1 MKKLIMFLAFL
12 VASIPITGP
21 AVGARASTDIG
32 WPVEIEAT
40 GINEEIPEPIIE
52 EDIILEEEI
61 VQETEALSPVDDTT
75 TGIEDKVVFGEEYD
89 LVNRLGNSKVNSAE
103 LTEAQKIYSGYSD
116 VVPVVTT
123 DQMVEWI
130 LRKGN
135 ELISI
140 LQVFA
145 QPFAIIIF
153 IISAAICLIGSLT
166 KGNMASKGLMG
177 MISSAL
183 LYTAVLYAPLLVNTF
198 TGFMGS

>member
-1 MKKLIMFLAFL
+1 MMKYKKIFSLLLLAILFIPSTL
-12 VASIPITGP
+12 VYAS
-21 AVGARASTDIG
+21 DLG
-32 WPVEIEAT
+32 WPVDIET
-40 GINEEIPEPIIE
+40 VTSEEKPNV
-52 EDIILEEEI
+52 D
-61 VQETEALSPVDDTT
+61 VQEETITATDTTTNTSNVLSPIDNST
-75 TGIEDKVVFGEEYD
+75 TGIEEKEIFGEEYD
-89 LVNRLGNSKVNSAE
+89 LVNRLSKNAGEDSELSMAE
-103 LTEAQKIYSGYSD
+103 KIYSSYSD

-135 ELISI
+135 EIISI

-166 KGNMASKGLMG
+166 KGNMTSKGLMG

-183 LYTAVLYAPLLVNTF
+183 LYAAVLYAPLLVNVVS
-198 TGFMGS
+198 GFLAS

>member
-1 MKKLIMFLAFL
+1 MIKIKRLLLLLSLITICVPSTL
-12 VASIPITGP
+12 VYAS
-21 AVGARASTDIG
+21 SDIG
-32 WPVEIEAT
+32 WPVDIEAT
-40 GINEEIPEPIIE
+40 EIEEEQIPEPMEAIDEIVIE
-52 EDIILEEEI
+52 E
-61 VQETEALSPVDDTT
+61 TESLSPIDNST
-75 TGIEDKVVFGEEYD
+75 TGINDKAVFGEEYD
-89 LVNRLGNSKVNSAE
+89 LINRLGEGSRGDSG
-103 LTEAQKIYSGYSD
+103 LTEAEKIYSNYSD

-153 IISAAICLIGSLT
+153 IISAAICLIGSLA

-177 MISSAL
+177 MIASAL
-183 LYTAVLYAPLLVNTF
+183 LYTAVLYAPLLVNTI
-198 TGFMGS
+198 TGFMSS